1 MKIRRGESPARGRQI
16 EVSLGIIAVP
26 VYQQSRRNRRRRRHG
41 HSPPKENLSK
51 GVWKWAEKLELA
63 DSRRSLGP
71 PTWELKIG
79 GICSHKRALYIY
91 IANFFIPKSRSLH
104 PPLCRIKQTRFYCSS
119 IWTAVELHFCT
130 LQSNCVRSSLRGGRS
145 VDRGVYR

>member
-1 MKIRRGESPARGRQI
+1 MATLPQ
-16 EVSLGIIAVP
+16 
-26 VYQQSRRNRRRRRHG
+26 
-41 HSPPKENLSK
+41 KENLSK
-51 GVWKWAEKLELA
+51 GGWKWAEKLELA

-104 PPLCRIKQTRFYCSS
+104 PPLAHAGQGRRGPRRPNTSSRPRRHHHHQLSPTIIGSNRPWRMAVGGGGDAGHWILGECLKGQALHPIHKTFTAHCIKGSYSCMR
-119 IWTAVELHFCT
+119 V
-130 LQSNCVRSSLRGGRS
+130 
-145 VDRGVYR
+145 